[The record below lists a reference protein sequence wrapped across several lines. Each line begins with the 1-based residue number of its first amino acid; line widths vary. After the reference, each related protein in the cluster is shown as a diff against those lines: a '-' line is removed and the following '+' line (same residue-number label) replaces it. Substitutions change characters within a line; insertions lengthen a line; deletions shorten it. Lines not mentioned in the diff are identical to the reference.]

1 MERRLIVK
9 AIQTRKWSRRLKV
22 LAAALLTVGCLQVPV
37 YAAEGDGQ
45 MIRVAMFVN
54 LGSTYKSTTPLITL
68 ESSGKWNIGSES
80 GASITLPAGQ
90 IRFSADGFRVKVLE
104 TGDFKTA
111 AAAAKLLQATSDKP
125 LLFTTSLNG
134 KATYQLYTGNYA
146 TEALAGQAVARV
158 QKVAAAQLGGQK
170 PAVTGSKR
178 LSAGVYSSLPEAEA
192 AQASLSSA
200 GVSSYTVLQLDGGS
214 QGYAVWVGEASSD
227 ADLSAFKK
235 SVEASVPG
243 VNLSPV
249 NSNSAALII
258 RQDAGLSTD
267 TLKTAPHYTIAG
279 SEAKAF
285 VQGDGSG
292 IKVVERSGRTYRGDM
307 EISIVSGDLALV
319 NVVPL
324 EQYLYSVVGAEV
336 YSSWPA
342 EALKVQAVAARS
354 YALQQGDRFKIA
366 NVVDTTLSQAYN
378 GMGSENDKVSSA
390 VDATSGEVIKS
401 GGKIVE
407 AVFSSNAGGQTAHP
421 SEVWNGGADVFIN
434 VDSPGDTSAQAGLQT
449 WYHVLLSTGVSG
461 YIREDNVKDLTTK
474 TDAGL
479 AKVTVTAQNTN
490 VRPVPLIQSN
500 VDPVAKM
507 NPGNEAV
514 VLAKVPQSNDYAW
527 VRGPFTSAQL
537 VKTLQ
542 GKTTS
547 TVPSSISTL
556 EVTKRGPSGRALEVT
571 ANGQPMTVKY
581 ADTYRSALGGL
592 PSTLFDIAGTG
603 SYTVLG
609 ADGKTASKTGSQGAA
624 VLSASGTGTSS
635 GNALVVMSGDGQ
647 ARAVTQ
653 GQSFMIIGQGNGHG
667 LGLSQ
672 WGAKGMADEGYDY
685 QAILKHYYQNATIV
699 KE

>member
-1 MERRLIVK
+1 MGK
-9 AIQTRKWSRRLKV
+9 ATQTKKWSRRLKV

-45 MIRVAMFVN
+45 MIRVAMFAN

-111 AAAAKLLQATSDKP
+111 AAASKLLQATSDKP

-134 KATYQLYTGNYA
+134 KSTYQLYTGNYA

-178 LSAGVYSSLPEAEA
+178 LSAGVYSSLQEAEA

-200 GVSSYTVLQLDGGS
+200 GVISYTVLQLDGGS

-235 SVEASVPG
+235 NVEASVPG
-243 VNLSPV
+243 VSLSPV

-292 IKVVERSGRTYRGDM
+292 IKVVERSGRMYRGDM

-354 YALQQGDRFKIA
+354 YALQQGERFKIA

-421 SEVWNGGADVFIN
+421 SEVWNGGGDVFSN
-434 VDSPGDTSAQAGLQT
+434 VDSHGDTSAQAGLQT

-461 YIREDNVKDLTTK
+461 YIREDNVKELTAK

-514 VLAKVPQSNDYAW
+514 VLAKVPQSNDFSW

-547 TVPSSISTL
+547 AVPSSISTL

-609 ADGKTASKTGSQGAA
+609 ADGKTASKSGSQGAA

-635 GNALVVMSGDGQ
+635 SNALVVMSGDGQ

-653 GQSFMIIGQGNGHG
+653 GQSFMFIGQGNGHG

-685 QAILKHYYQNATIV
+685 QTILKHYYQNATIV

>member
-1 MERRLIVK
+1 M
-9 AIQTRKWSRRLKV
+9 A
-22 LAAALLTVGCLQVPV
+22 GCLQVPA
-37 YAAEGDGQ
+37 YAAENDEQ
-45 MIRVAMFVN
+45 LIRVAMFAN

-68 ESSGKWNIGSES
+68 ESNASWTIGSGT
-80 GASITLPAGQ
+80 GANVSLPAGQ

-104 TGDFKTA
+104 TADFKTA
-111 AAAAKLLQATSDKP
+111 AAAAKLLQPTSDKP
-125 LLFTTSLNG
+125 LLFSSSVSG
-134 KATYQLYTGNYA
+134 KTVYQLYTGNYA
-146 TEALAGQAVARV
+146 TDTLAGQAVARV

-170 PAVTGSKR
+170 PVVTGNKH
-178 LSAGVYSSLPEAEA
+178 LSTGNYSSLQEAQA
-192 AQASLSSA
+192 AQASLSAS
-200 GVSSYTVLQLDGGS
+200 GVISYTVLSLDAGS
-214 QGYAVWVGEASSD
+214 SGYSVWVGEAVTD
-227 ADLSAFKK
+227 AELTAVRKA
-235 SVEASVPG
+235 VETQVGGAS
-243 VNLSPV
+243 LSPV
-249 NSNSAALII
+249 TNNSSALII
-258 RQDAGLSTD
+258 RQDAGLSLD
-267 TLKTAPHYTIAG
+267 TPKTAAHYTIAG
-279 SEAKAF
+279 TEAKAW
-285 VQGDGSG
+285 VQGDGNG
-292 IKVVERSGRTYRGDM
+292 IKVLERSQRTYRGDM
-307 EISIVSGDLALV
+307 ELSIVNGDLALV

-354 YALQQGDRFKIA
+354 YALQQGTRFQIA

-378 GMGSENDKVSSA
+378 GIDSENDKVTSA
-390 VDATSGEVIKS
+390 VDATAGEVVKS

-421 SEVWNGGADVFIN
+421 SEVWNGGAGVFTN
-434 VDSPGDTSAQAGLQT
+434 VDSSGDTSAQAGLHT
-449 WYHVLLSTGVSG
+449 WYHVLLNSGISG
-461 YIREDNVKDLTTK
+461 YIREDNVKELSSK

-479 AKVTVTAQNTN
+479 SKVTVTAQNTN
-490 VRPVPLIQSN
+490 VRAIPLIQST
-500 VDPVAKM
+500 VEPVAKM

-514 VLAKVPQSNDYAW
+514 VLAKVAQSNDYAW

-542 GKTTS
+542 GKTTT

-556 EVTKRGPSGRALEVT
+556 EVTKRGPSGRALEVS
-571 ANGQPMTVKY
+571 ANGQALTVKY

-609 ADGKTASKTGSQGAA
+609 ADGNTASKTGSQGEA

-647 ARAVTQ
+647 ARAITQ
-653 GQSFMIIGQGNGHG
+653 GQNFMFIGQGNGHG

-685 QAILKHYYQNATIV
+685 QEILKHYYQNATIV

>member
-1 MERRLIVK
+1 MGK
-9 AIQTRKWSRRLKV
+9 AIQNKKWSRRLKV
-22 LAAALLTVGCLQVPV
+22 LAAAVLMAGCLQVPA
-37 YAAEGDGQ
+37 YAAENDGQ
-45 MIRVAMFVN
+45 LIRVAMFAN

-68 ESSGKWNIGSES
+68 ESNGSWTIGSET
-80 GASITLPAGQ
+80 GANLSLPAGQ

-104 TGDFKTA
+104 TADFKTA
-111 AAAAKLLQATSDKP
+111 AAAAKLLQPTSDKP
-125 LLFTTSLNG
+125 LLFSSSVSG
-134 KATYQLYTGNYA
+134 KTVYQLYTGNYA
-146 TEALAGQAVARV
+146 TETLAGQAVARV

-170 PAVTGSKR
+170 PVVTGNKH
-178 LSAGVYSSLPEAEA
+178 LSTGNYSSLQEAQA
-192 AQASLSSA
+192 AQSSLSAS
-200 GVSSYTVLQLDGGS
+200 GITSFTVLSLDAGS
-214 QGYAVWVGEASSD
+214 SGYSVWVGEAVTD
-227 ADLSAFKK
+227 AELTAVKK
-235 SVEASVPG
+235 AIETQVGG
-243 VNLSPV
+243 VSLSPV
-249 NSNSAALII
+249 SNNSSALII
-258 RQDAGLSTD
+258 RQDAGLSLD
-267 TLKTAPHYTIAG
+267 TPKTAAHYTIAG
-279 SEAKAF
+279 TEAKAW
-285 VQGDGSG
+285 VQGDGNG
-292 IKVVERSGRTYRGDM
+292 IKVLERSQRTYRGDM
-307 EISIVSGDLALV
+307 ELSIVNGDLALV

-354 YALQQGDRFKIA
+354 YALQQGTRFQIA

-378 GMGSENDKVSSA
+378 GVDSENDKVTSA
-390 VDATSGEVIKS
+390 VDATAGEVVKS

-421 SEVWNGGADVFIN
+421 SEVWNGGAGVFTN
-434 VDSPGDTSAQAGLQT
+434 VDSSGDTSAQAGLHT
-449 WYHVLLSTGVSG
+449 WYHVLLNSGISG
-461 YIREDNVKDLTTK
+461 YIREDNVKELSSK

-479 AKVTVTAQNTN
+479 SKVTVTAQNTN
-490 VRPVPLIQSN
+490 VRAIPLIQST
-500 VDPVAKM
+500 VEPVAKM

-514 VLAKVPQSNDYAW
+514 VLAKVAQSNDYAW

-542 GKTTS
+542 GKTTT

-556 EVTKRGPSGRALEVT
+556 EVTKRGPSGRALEVS
-571 ANGQPMTVKY
+571 ANGQALTVKY

-609 ADGKTASKTGSQGAA
+609 ADGNTASKTGSQGAA

-653 GQSFMIIGQGNGHG
+653 GQNFMFIGQGNGHG

-685 QAILKHYYQNATIV
+685 QEILKHYYQNATIV

>member
-1 MERRLIVK
+1 M
-9 AIQTRKWSRRLKV
+9 KV

-37 YAAEGDGQ
+37 YAAESDGQ
-45 MIRVAMFVN
+45 MIRVAMFAN

-68 ESSGKWNIGSES
+68 ESGGKWNIGSES

-125 LLFTTSLNG
+125 LLFTTSLSG

-158 QKVAAAQLGGQK
+158 QKVAAAQLGGQQ
-170 PAVTGSKR
+170 PVVTGSKR
-178 LSAGVYSSLPEAEA
+178 LSTGVYSSLQEAEA
-192 AQASLSSA
+192 VQASLSSA

-214 QGYAVWVGEASSD
+214 QGYTVWVGEASSD

-267 TLKTAPHYTIAG
+267 ALKTAPHYTIAG

-378 GMGSENDKVSSA
+378 GMGSENDKVS
-390 VDATSGEVIKS
+390 VRLMPPLVKS
-401 GGKIVE
+401 
-407 AVFSSNAGGQTAHP
+407 S
-421 SEVWNGGADVFIN
+421 
-434 VDSPGDTSAQAGLQT
+434 
-449 WYHVLLSTGVSG
+449 
-461 YIREDNVKDLTTK
+461 R
-474 TDAGL
+474 
-479 AKVTVTAQNTN
+479 
-490 VRPVPLIQSN
+490 
-500 VDPVAKM
+500 
-507 NPGNEAV
+507 AV
-514 VLAKVPQSNDYAW
+514 VKLLKLYS
-527 VRGPFTSAQL
+527 L
-537 VKTLQ
+537 
-542 GKTTS
+542 
-547 TVPSSISTL
+547 
-556 EVTKRGPSGRALEVT
+556 
-571 ANGQPMTVKY
+571 PMQEDRLHIHPKY
-581 ADTYRSALGGL
+581 
-592 PSTLFDIAGTG
+592 GTE
-603 SYTVLG
+603 
-609 ADGKTASKTGSQGAA
+609 
-624 VLSASGTGTSS
+624 
-635 GNALVVMSGDGQ
+635 
-647 ARAVTQ
+647 ARCV
-653 GQSFMIIGQGNGHG
+653 H
-667 LGLSQ
+667 
-672 WGAKGMADEGYDY
+672 
-685 QAILKHYYQNATIV
+685 
-699 KE
+699 